1 MAVKFTAYIYNNKVS
16 ARLLALLVPAAVC
29 LAASAQTDA
38 QLSQYYE
45 LPNFYNPAATGTTDF
60 LKLRADARLQWL
72 GVDNAPQTFTVAADM
87 PFKFIGKRFGTGLV
101 MQQESYGLY
110 KHLDVAAQLS
120 YKLKLFK
127 GELSIGVQPGFVNQ
141 SFKGTDVFIPD
152 QDDYHQGTD
161 DAIPQQDISGNAF
174 DLAAGLF
181 YTHRLFWLGVS
192 GRHLTQPSIRLNAE
206 SGEDTNEKNYEF
218 PLRRTLYFM
227 AGSNIPIKNTL
238 FEIQPSLLVKTD
250 MTFTQWEA
258 GARVRYNKFL
268 TAGLAYRGN
277 DAISLTLA
285 ADYKNFFLGYSFDY
299 PVSAISKATSG
310 SHEIWAGYSLKLN
323 LGEKNKNRHKS
334 IRIM

>member
-1 MAVKFTAYIYNNKVS
+1 MKHRLFYNILLYIAIIILANVCAVKAK
-16 ARLLALLVPAAVC
+16 
-29 LAASAQTDA
+29 AQVDA
-38 QLSQYYE
+38 QFTQYYQVQSY
-45 LPNFYNPAATGTTDF
+45 YNAGAIGTTDY
-60 LKLRADARLQWL
+60 LRIRAGSRLQWVGMPKAPRTFAAVAEMPVKIFSKRI
-72 GVDNAPQTFTVAADM
+72 GV
-87 PFKFIGKRFGTGLV
+87 GLIA
-101 MQQESYGLY
+101 QQESMGLY
-110 KHLDVAAQLS
+110 NNPIIGAQGA
-120 YKLKLFK
+120 YKLRLFG
-127 GELSIGVQPGFVNQ
+127 GELSLGIQFGFIDE
-141 SFKGTDVFIPD
+141 SFKGSEVVLPD
-152 QDDYHQGTD
+152 NDEFHQGTD
-161 DAIPQQDISGNAF
+161 EAIPTTDIHGTGF
-174 DLAAGLF
+174 DMALGAY
-181 YTHRLFWLGVS
+181 YTHKFFWAGIS
-192 GRHLTQPSIRLNAE
+192 ATHLNSPSISMSTDGSEAKQYNFQA
-206 SGEDTNEKNYEF
+206 G
-218 PLRRTLYFM
+218 RTLYFM

>member
-1 MAVKFTAYIYNNKVS
+1 MAVKFTAYIYNKVS

-238 FEIQPSLLVKTD
+238 FELQPSALVRSD
-250 MTFTQWEA
+250 FTFTSWEA
-258 GARVRYNKFL
+258 TLRCRYNNSSVPAWATGGKMPSMPL
-268 TAGLAYRGN
+268 SPPKSRG
-277 DAISLTLA
+277 ST
-285 ADYKNFFLGYSFDY
+285 
-299 PVSAISKATSG
+299 SASPMITPP
-310 SHEIWAGYSLKLN
+310 E
-323 LGEKNKNRHKS
+323 R
-334 IRIM
+334 

>member
-60 LKLRADARLQWL
+60 LKLRADARLQSL
-72 GVDNAPQTFTVAADM
+72 AADM

-238 FEIQPSLLVKTD
+238 FELQPSALVRSD
-250 MTFTQWEA
+250 FTFTSWEA
-258 GARVRYNKFL
+258 TLRCRYNKFIS
-268 TAGLAYRGN
+268 AGVGYRWK
-277 DAISLTLA
+277 DAVYAVVA
-285 ADYKNFFLGYSFDY
+285 AEIKGFYIGFTYDY
-299 PVSAISKATSG
+299 PTGAIVRATSG
-310 SHEIWAGYSLKLN
+310 SYEIMAGYQLKLDFSERN
-323 LGEKNKNRHKS
+323 RHRHKS
-334 IRIM
+334 VRIM

>member
-1 MAVKFTAYIYNNKVS
+1 MAVKFTAYIYNKVS

-72 GVDNAPQTFTVAADM
+72 GVDNAPQPFTVAADM

-238 FEIQPSLLVKTD
+238 FELQPSALVRSD
-250 MTFTQWEA
+250 FTFTSWEA
-258 GARVRYNKFL
+258 TLRCRYNKFIS
-268 TAGLAYRGN
+268 AGVGYRWK
-277 DAISLTLA
+277 DAVYAVVA
-285 ADYKNFFLGYSFDY
+285 AEIKGFYIGFTYDY
-299 PVSAISKATSG
+299 PTGAIVRATSG
-310 SHEIWAGYSLKLN
+310 SYEIMAGYQLKLDFSERN
-323 LGEKNKNRHKS
+323 RHRHKS
-334 IRIM
+334 VRIM

>member
-1 MAVKFTAYIYNNKVS
+1 MAVKFTAYIYNKVS

-161 DAIPQQDISGNAF
+161 DAIPQQEISGNAF

-238 FEIQPSLLVKTD
+238 FELQPSALVRSD
-250 MTFTQWEA
+250 FTFTSWEA
-258 GARVRYNKFL
+258 TLRCRYNKFIS
-268 TAGLAYRGN
+268 AGVGYRWK
-277 DAISLTLA
+277 DAVYAVVA
-285 ADYKNFFLGYSFDY
+285 AEIKGFYIGFTYDY
-299 PVSAISKATSG
+299 PTGAIVRATSG
-310 SHEIWAGYSLKLN
+310 SYEIMAGYQLKLDFSERN
-323 LGEKNKNRHKS
+323 RHRHKS
-334 IRIM
+334 VRIM

>member
-238 FEIQPSLLVKTD
+238 FEIVPSLLVKSD
-250 MTFTQWEA
+250 FIFTTGEIT
-258 GARVRYNKFL
+258 ARARYKKFL
-268 TAGLAYRGN
+268 SFGVGYRWN
-277 DAISLTLA
+277 DAVIATVA
-285 ADYKNFFLGYSFDY
+285 AEIKNFFIGYSYDY
-299 PVSAISKATSG
+299 ATSAINRASSG
-310 SHEIWAGYSLKLN
+310 SHEVFAGYSLKLDFSD
-323 LGEKNKNRHKS
+323 KNKNRHKS

>member
-1 MAVKFTAYIYNNKVS
+1 M
-16 ARLLALLVPAAVC
+16 PAAVC

-238 FEIQPSLLVKTD
+238 FELQPSALVRSD
-250 MTFTQWEA
+250 FTFTSWEA
-258 GARVRYNKFL
+258 TLRCRYNKFIS
-268 TAGLAYRGN
+268 AGVGYRWK
-277 DAISLTLA
+277 DAVYAVVA
-285 ADYKNFFLGYSFDY
+285 AEIKGFYIGFSYDY
-299 PVSAISKATSG
+299 PTGAIARATSG
-310 SHEIWAGYSLKLN
+310 SYEIMAGYQLKLDFSERN
-323 LGEKNKNRHKS
+323 RHRHKS
-334 IRIM
+334 VRIM

>member
-1 MAVKFTAYIYNNKVS
+1 MAVKFTAYIYNKVS

-238 FEIQPSLLVKTD
+238 FEIVPSLLVKSD
-250 MTFTQWEA
+250 FIFTTGEIT
-258 GARVRYNKFL
+258 ARARYKKFL
-268 TAGLAYRGN
+268 SFGVGYRWN
-277 DAISLTLA
+277 DAVIATVA
-285 ADYKNFFLGYSFDY
+285 AEIKNFFIAYSYDY
-299 PVSAISKATSG
+299 ATSAINRASSG
-310 SHEIWAGYSLKLN
+310 SHEVFAGYSLKLDFSD
-323 LGEKNKNRHKS
+323 KNKNRHKS

>member
-1 MAVKFTAYIYNNKVS
+1 MAVKFTAYIYNKVS

-161 DAIPQQDISGNAF
+161 GAIPQQDISGNAF

-181 YTHRLFWLGVS
+181 YTHGLFWLGVS

-238 FEIQPSLLVKTD
+238 FELQPSALVRSD
-250 MTFTQWEA
+250 FTFTSWEA
-258 GARVRYNKFL
+258 TLRCRYNKFIS
-268 TAGLAYRGN
+268 AGVGYRWK
-277 DAISLTLA
+277 DAVYAVVA
-285 ADYKNFFLGYSFDY
+285 AEIKGFYIGFSYDY
-299 PVSAISKATSG
+299 PTGAIARATSG
-310 SHEIWAGYSLKLN
+310 SYEIMAGYQLKLDFSERN
-323 LGEKNKNRHKS
+323 RHRHKS
-334 IRIM
+334 VRIM

>member
-1 MAVKFTAYIYNNKVS
+1 MAVKFTAYIYNKVS

-29 LAASAQTDA
+29 LAASAQADA

-238 FEIQPSLLVKTD
+238 FELQPSALVRSD
-250 MTFTQWEA
+250 FTFTSWEA
-258 GARVRYNKFL
+258 TLRCRYNKFIS
-268 TAGLAYRGN
+268 AGVGYRWK
-277 DAISLTLA
+277 DAVYAVVA
-285 ADYKNFFLGYSFDY
+285 AEIKGFYIGFSYDY
-299 PVSAISKATSG
+299 PTGAIARATSG
-310 SHEIWAGYSLKLN
+310 SYEIMAGYQLKLDFSERN
-323 LGEKNKNRHKS
+323 RHRHKS
-334 IRIM
+334 VRIM

>member
-1 MAVKFTAYIYNNKVS
+1 
-16 ARLLALLVPAAVC
+16 
-29 LAASAQTDA
+29 
-38 QLSQYYE
+38 
-45 LPNFYNPAATGTTDF
+45 
-60 LKLRADARLQWL
+60 
-72 GVDNAPQTFTVAADM
+72 M

-110 KHLDVAAQLS
+110 KHLDVAAQWS

-238 FEIQPSLLVKTD
+238 FELQPSALVRSD
-250 MTFTQWEA
+250 FTFTSWEA
-258 GARVRYNKFL
+258 TLRCRYNKFIS
-268 TAGLAYRGN
+268 AGVGYRWK
-277 DAISLTLA
+277 DAVYAVVA
-285 ADYKNFFLGYSFDY
+285 AEIKGFYIGFSYDY
-299 PVSAISKATSG
+299 PTGAIARATSG
-310 SHEIWAGYSLKLN
+310 SYEIMAGYQLKLDFSERN
-323 LGEKNKNRHKS
+323 RHRHKS
-334 IRIM
+334 VRIM

>member
-1 MAVKFTAYIYNNKVS
+1 MAVKFTAYIYNKVS

>member
-1 MAVKFTAYIYNNKVS
+1 MAVKFTAYIYNKVS

-60 LKLRADARLQWL
+60 LKLRADARLQSL

-238 FEIQPSLLVKTD
+238 FELQPSALVRSD
-250 MTFTQWEA
+250 FTFTSWEA
-258 GARVRYNKFL
+258 TLRCRYNKFIS
-268 TAGLAYRGN
+268 AGVGYRWK
-277 DAISLTLA
+277 DAVYAVVA
-285 ADYKNFFLGYSFDY
+285 AEIKGFYIGFSYDY
-299 PVSAISKATSG
+299 PTGAIARATSG
-310 SHEIWAGYSLKLN
+310 SYEIMAGYQLKLDFSERN
-323 LGEKNKNRHKS
+323 RHRHKS
-334 IRIM
+334 VRIM

>member
-1 MAVKFTAYIYNNKVS
+1 MAVKFTAYIYNKVS

-238 FEIQPSLLVKTD
+238 FELQPSALVRSD
-250 MTFTQWEA
+250 FTFTSWEA
-258 GARVRYNKFL
+258 TLRYNKFIS
-268 TAGLAYRGN
+268 AGVGYRWK
-277 DAISLTLA
+277 DAVYAVVA
-285 ADYKNFFLGYSFDY
+285 AEIKGFYIGFSYDY
-299 PVSAISKATSG
+299 PTGAIARATSG
-310 SHEIWAGYSLKLN
+310 SYEIMAGYQLKLDFSERN
-323 LGEKNKNRHKS
+323 RHRHKS
-334 IRIM
+334 VRIM